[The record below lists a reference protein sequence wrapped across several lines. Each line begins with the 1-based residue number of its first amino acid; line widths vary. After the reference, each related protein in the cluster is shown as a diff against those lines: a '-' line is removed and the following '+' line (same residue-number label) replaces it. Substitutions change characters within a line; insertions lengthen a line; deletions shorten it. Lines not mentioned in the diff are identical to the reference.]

1 MPLPEILCLR
11 KTERDFSVQSEYEGE
26 RMETAPPEV
35 TLISPDGL
43 TVRTSDYFECPK
55 EIIIGRNG
63 VSIDGCVFRADREMI
78 SESDMS
84 WIGHQIT
91 LISNTQGKERA
102 TAICDALEKMLMSPK
117 EIADDSDCKNSTR
130 GGSRSS

>member
-1 MPLPEILCLR
+1 
-11 KTERDFSVQSEYEGE
+11 
-26 RMETAPPEV
+26 METAPPEV

-63 VSIDGCVFRADREMI
+63 VSFDGWVFRLDRGMINESEMA
-78 SESDMS
+78 

-91 LISNTQGKERA
+91 LINKTQGSERA
-102 TAICDALEKMLMSPK
+102 TAICDALEKMVMSPTGS
-117 EIADDSDCKNSTR
+117 ADDSDCTHSTGVGNR
-130 GGSRSS
+130 SR